1 MSREL
6 VNHLDELSHEYE
18 ASTATLD
25 ALREKTMIPLLGPFA
40 VGKTTL
46 MDEVVQMH
54 HSQFHR
60 VRSFTTRKPR
70 SGESLETYTFLEHSE
85 TTLRKIQEEAE
96 KRELVQFMVHPN
108 TGKVYGSTLDDYG
121 TTPNV
126 MLDIVP
132 KALPPIEALPF
143 KRIEKIEVVAV
154 PQLWKDRMQQ
164 RFIDNDPTDIANRLT
179 EADDNLTWA
188 LEQGDDIT
196 WLDNTTS
203 IHEGASSLKE
213 IVDGEYSR
221 SLDARFV
228 GEALLREIQ
237 DLRRM

>member
-6 VNHLDELSHEYE
+6 VNHLDQLSRTYE
-18 ASTATLD
+18 ASPATLD
-25 ALREKTMIPLLGPFA
+25 VLREKTMVPLLGPFA

-46 MDEVVQMH
+46 MDEAVHMY
-54 HSQFHR
+54 SDTFHR

-85 TTLRKIQEEAE
+85 ATLQEIQEKAE
-96 KRELVQFMVHPN
+96 ERKLVQLMVHPT
-108 TGKVYGSTLDDYG
+108 TGMVYGSTPNDYG

-143 KRIEKIEVVAV
+143 ERLEKVEVVAA
-154 PQLWKDRMQQ
+154 PRLWRGRMEQ
-164 RFIDNDPTDIANRLT
+164 RLIDNDPVDIANRLE
-179 EADDNLTWA
+179 EADDNLRWA
-188 LEQGDDIT
+188 LEQGDDVT
-196 WLDNTTS
+196 WLDNTAPVQES
-203 IHEGASSLKE
+203 AAFLKE
-213 IVDGEYSR
+213 IVDGEYHR

-237 DLRRM
+237 NLRER

>member
-6 VNHLDELSHEYE
+6 VNHLDELSREYE

-46 MDEVVQMH
+46 MNEVARRH
-54 HSQFHR
+54 GSQFHR
-60 VRSFTTRKPR
+60 VRSFTTREPR

-85 TTLRKIQEEAE
+85 TALRKIQEEAE

-143 KRIEKIEVVAV
+143 KRLEKVEVVAA
-154 PQLWKDRMQQ
+154 PQLWRDRME
-164 RFIDNDPTDIANRLT
+164 RRLVDNDPTDIANRLV

-188 LEQGDDIT
+188 LEQGDNVT
-196 WLDNTTS
+196 WLDNTAPV
-203 IHEGASSLKE
+203 HEGAASLKE
-213 IVDGEYSR
+213 IFDDEYSR

-237 DLRRM
+237 GLRKL